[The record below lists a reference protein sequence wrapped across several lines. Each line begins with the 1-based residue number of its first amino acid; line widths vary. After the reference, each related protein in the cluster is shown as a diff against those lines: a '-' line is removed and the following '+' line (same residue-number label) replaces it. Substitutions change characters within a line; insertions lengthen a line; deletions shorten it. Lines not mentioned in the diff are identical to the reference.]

1 MTSRVS
7 LHAALADRLGSA
19 NEARWMLEEVLG
31 TDADG
36 DDDDAEADEDALR
49 ALSDMADRRLSGEPF
64 QYVLGSW
71 QFRTVELSVDP
82 RALIPRPET
91 EQVVE
96 LAIAEARRQ
105 LATASITEPG
115 APFLVADLGTGSGAI
130 ALSIAVELGA
140 DRPRLRVAATDVD
153 ASAIGLAA
161 VNRDRL
167 SAGHPH
173 VAEQVDLREGSWFDA
188 LPAEWRGGV
197 HLVVSNPPY
206 VSEDEWATL
215 DPQVRC
221 EPYGALVAAPGSD
234 GAPGFA
240 AAETVLTSAR
250 EWLAPGGAVVVE
262 MAPHQTG
269 AARELATR
277 AGYAE
282 VRVERDL
289 AGRQRA
295 LVARR

>member
-1 MTSRVS
+1 MTSRAS
-7 LHAALADRLGSA
+7 LQAALAGRLGSA

-31 TDADG
+31 HGG
-36 DDDDAEADEDALR
+36 DVDAEADEHALR
-49 ALSDMADRRLSGEPF
+49 ALSDMADRRQRGEPL

-105 LATASITEPG
+105 LATASIAEPG
-115 APFLVADLGTGSGAI
+115 TPFLVADLGTGSGAI
-130 ALSIAVELGA
+130 ALSLAVELGA
-140 DRPRLRVAATDVD
+140 GRPGLRVAATDVD
-153 ASAIGLAA
+153 PSAIGLAA
-161 VNRDRL
+161 ANRARL
-167 SAGHPH
+167 SAGRPH
-173 VAEQVDLREGSWFDA
+173 VAEQVDLREGSWFGA
-188 LPAEWRGGV
+188 LPAEWRGRLD
-197 HLVVSNPPY
+197 LVVSNPPY

-215 DPQVRC
+215 DPEVRC
-221 EPYGALVAAPGSD
+221 EPYGALVAAAGSD
-234 GAPGFA
+234 GTPGFA
-240 AAETVLTSAR
+240 GVEAALTGAR

-269 AARELATR
+269 VARELATS
-277 AGYAE
+277 AGFAE
-282 VRVERDL
+282 VRVEPDL
-289 AGRQRA
+289 AGRPRA